1 MKAAKFCKSLGL
13 EKEAF
18 GPQAHIQLQP
28 ANTEPNNLIK
38 ANWTKMVRNSGA
50 LVRSLGS
57 MAVPG
62 LEEPDYMVR
71 IELEDDENGPRNSPG
86 SMSMRM
92 FLMQH
97 RINGRRWITAVG
109 PNVGD
114 GEMTVWFN
122 GVNIHTIETAKQMQD
137 CPASYT
143 YIYLRKRGWT

>member
-1 MKAAKFCKSLGL
+1 M
-13 EKEAF
+13 
-18 GPQAHIQLQP
+18 
-28 ANTEPNNLIK
+28 IK

-114 GEMTVWFN
+114 KEMTVWFN